1 MNEATKSEIKKLFN
15 SSSHPVYRISDLAKI
30 LSEIRANWDG
40 IASWSQS
47 KFINFLLENTDLKK
61 VKLPSEQYQD
71 ETRYVWRHASEY
83 EIALSLRRN
92 SYLTHA
98 TAIFLHGLNNQIPAM
113 IYVNHEQSVK
123 RQRGTLTQEG
133 INRAFKSPQRQSNYI
148 FEYGRKRI
156 LVVNGK
162 NTGRLGVIHLTAPKK
177 ETVEVTNME
186 RTLIDS
192 SVRPAYAGGI
202 FQVVEAFKRARGTV
216 SADQLVTT
224 LKQLDYVYPYHQ
236 VIGFYMEKAGY
247 DESSL
252 AKMERLGVAFDF
264 YATYGLKKTEY
275 HKRWRLF
282 HPRGM

>member
-1 MNEATKSEIKKLFN
+1 MINNEATKTRIRKFFG
-15 SSSHPVYRISDLAKI
+15 SSPQHVYRMSDLGKI
-30 LSEIRANWDG
+30 LSENRANWQG
-40 IASWSQS
+40 IAYWTQS
-47 KFINFLLENTDLKK
+47 KFINFLLENTDLRK
-61 VKLPSEQYQD
+61 VTLRSEQYGD
-71 ETRYVWRHASEY
+71 ESRYVWRQASEY

-98 TAIFLHGLNNQIPAM
+98 TAIFLHGLNNQIPATV
-113 IYVNHEQSVK
+113 YVNHEQSAK
-123 RQRGTLTQEG
+123 PRRGTLTQEG

-148 FEYGRKRI
+148 FEYGKKRI

-162 NTGRLGVIHLTAPKK
+162 NTGRLGGIPLTGSTK
-177 ETVEVTNME
+177 ETLEVTNIE

-202 FQVVEAFKRARGTV
+202 FQVVEAFKRARGGV

-224 LKQLDYVYPYHQ
+224 LKQLDYVYPYPQ

-252 AKMERLGVAFDF
+252 
-264 YATYGLKKTEY
+264 
-275 HKRWRLF
+275 
-282 HPRGM
+282 